1 MDELERIAALLRA
14 RGLFNSS
21 DDDSESGLNI
31 PWRALAWTGGVV
43 VFIVI
48 VSSAWWISLR
58 GMDAPTKAYAR
69 MNRIAV
75 LMGMRR
81 RPNETVVEFAAIL
94 GDRSAGAREHA
105 SLIAIEHQKK
115 VYSDSVGLRDKD
127 EELPKRL
134 EGAWRGVARAL
145 LIRRLRQM
153 IGLSG
158 NSTADRRI

>member
-1 MDELERIAALLRA
+1 
-14 RGLFNSS
+14 
-21 DDDSESGLNI
+21 
-31 PWRALAWTGGVV
+31 
-43 VFIVI
+43 
-48 VSSAWWISLR
+48 
-58 GMDAPTKAYAR
+58 MDAPTKAYAR